1 MRFYW
6 SDEFMKHLDVGGSPM
21 FAMDFDDD
29 IGLGEFGA
37 TLPVRLVLHSHGVS
51 AGDNHIPHAIES
63 VSGSGQSV
71 SIRQWGNRF
80 GSLTLR
86 LAGVDMAELVARR
99 IPMGLPC
106 KFKVGVDGMS
116 FADWETVGI
125 YRFDGLTGSRNRWQ
139 MKFGDLGKVLQAAIS
154 RTTTSSTA
162 IFSEFETSNAISSK
176 FNPAVGGFTISA
188 NPVTGVS
195 GLVKDTEA
203 GARGLLYCQRTDGPG
218 DPFYL
223 KYTGISGLTI
233 TPVHHD
239 VMGTDRPFY
248 TDGGLAVDADHKIE
262 HVNYI
267 HDDLPRLVEKF
278 LLDNSEATGTMPD
291 GHNMGF
297 QRAGLFNSP
306 DWDLWRTRWERYSS
320 FKADLYT
327 LKTAQNPYRILGK
340 TMAELGAWLVMKE
353 GRLSWRFAYDIGPT
367 SPVKV
372 DHDFEIVDQ
381 DIISVDRYELFSSDA
396 REQVVALRFLDGV
409 RYTYVTANPAIG
421 DRVEDKRADAVVYDD
436 DVDTSNR
443 ANAKINLEDRLS
455 NWYTSIPDT
464 LTLNLRGWRWLHMV
478 PGDVALVNSQYI
490 PDLFAREGG
499 TKLTDQRF
507 MVTSVNCN
515 WRDFSCTVELSRPRF
530 LSAFSS

>member
-1 MRFYW
+1 
-6 SDEFMKHLDVGGSPM
+6 
-21 FAMDFDDD
+21 
-29 IGLGEFGA
+29 
-37 TLPVRLVLHSHGVS
+37 
-51 AGDNHIPHAIES
+51 
-63 VSGSGQSV
+63 
-71 SIRQWGNRF
+71 
-80 GSLTLR
+80 
-86 LAGVDMAELVARR
+86 
-99 IPMGLPC
+99 
-106 KFKVGVDGMS
+106 
-116 FADWETVGI
+116 
-125 YRFDGLTGSRNRWQ
+125 
-139 MKFGDLGKVLQAAIS
+139 
-154 RTTTSSTA
+154 
-162 IFSEFETSNAISSK
+162 
-176 FNPAVGGFTISA
+176 
-188 NPVTGVS
+188 
-195 GLVKDTEA
+195 
-203 GARGLLYCQRTDGPG
+203 
-218 DPFYL
+218 
-223 KYTGISGLTI
+223 
-233 TPVHHD
+233 
-239 VMGTDRPFY
+239 
-248 TDGGLAVDADHKIE
+248 
-262 HVNYI
+262 
-267 HDDLPRLVEKF
+267 
-278 LLDNSEATGTMPD
+278 MPD

-297 QRAGLFNSP
+297 QRGGLFNSP
-306 DWDLWRTRWERYSS
+306 DWDLWTTRWETYSS

-409 RYTYVTANPAIG
+409 RYTFVTANPAIG

-455 NWYTSIPDT
+455 TWYTSIPDT

-478 PGDVALVNSQYI
+478 PGDVALVNSKYI

-515 WRDFSCTVELSRPRF
+515 WQDFSCTVELSRPRF